1 MKTFSSS
8 SLIRV
13 TIGVAVTTALVL
25 LSYPFANIFFGKSL
39 TNPLYFGILFTL
51 SGATIVL
58 GWLVILGQAAE
69 SRRDTDKIQTH
80 FDSLDSIEE
89 YYSDLAHRI
98 KSQYQDSPLK
108 VTMDVNGT
116 PVTIESAD
124 ASKVENFVRYITR
137 SIEADNLA
145 KAKAQLLVR
154 ENTEIYRTD
163 VPSE

>member
-13 TIGVAVTTALVL
+13 TIGVALGAILTLFINPLV
-25 LSYPFANIFFGKSL
+25 NIFFGK
-39 TNPLYFGILFTL
+39 PLNTPWYFAILFVL

-58 GWLVILGQAAE
+58 TLLQVLGQVAE
-69 SRRDTDKIQTH
+69 ARKDADKIQTH

-98 KSQYQDSPLK
+98 KSQNQDSPLK

-116 PVTIESAD
+116 PVTIESND
-124 ASKVENFVRYITR
+124 AGKVEDFVGYLTR
-137 SIEADNLA
+137 SIQADNLA
-145 KAKAQLLVR
+145 NAKAQLLLR
-154 ENTEIYRTD
+154 EDTEFYKTND
-163 VPSE
+163 TSE